1 MAASAHPNA
10 PVINPEIST
19 PQDDVEDLVNGF
31 LSSEKLIALTGAQ
44 DLNNVHFL
52 EMKVDIRRTSL
63 GSLGKLLPE
72 LQHIKLNNSY
82 IPSIR
87 DIGSGFTNLTVLWM
101 ARCDLSDLDGIASM
115 FSLEEVY
122 LAHNEISDLSSL
134 GMLEALQ
141 VLDLEG
147 NAVEDLEQIEYLGLC
162 SMLRQLTISNNPLR
176 LDSEDDGGEDEQPP
190 KLRRK
195 QARYGAEIRHSI
207 CTSLPQIAILD
218 DVPVT
223 ARDRLPLSETL
234 RVEPGRP
241 SSSSCTPRRPR
252 TAGGGGG
259 RLSTPSRYAP
269 SNEDASSD
277 LTHGSGQIMAG
288 NPILFL
294 RTRRAS
300 NRSRANT
307 PPSESLVHTDK
318 DAPPTPVIM
327 KPSLP
332 HPQTATPPPHTSS
345 FASNPPALLSS
356 SVSTAPS
363 TSPAP
368 MLIPTSFAPR
378 PPSATRPAT
387 ADPHSSPSYPS
398 HPQLPA
404 SIHRGLPD
412 GMRRIRLLLARP
424 LPQPPTAPQLMTSFC
439 IALRRFRPLRRRRLL
454 RRMLFL
460 RNLQL
465 FRGRTSPSMREC
477 RQISCGHADAM
488 RQNSNSNHALKLQ
501 SNEVFDFVVEQSPSP
516 SSCSLP
522 TWLSHRS
529 LSDTAT

>member
-1 MAASAHPNA
+1 MPASAHSNA

-19 PQDDVEDLVNGF
+19 PQDDVEDLINGF

-87 DIGSGFTNLTVLWM
+87 DIGSGFMNLTVLWM

-195 QARYGAEIRHSI
+195 QARYGAEIRHRI

-234 RVEPGRP
+234 RVEPEKCAPSTPLPPSAGRP

-259 RLSTPSRYAP
+259 RFSTPSRYAP
-269 SNEDASSD
+269 SNEDASSG

-345 FASNPPALLSS
+345 FASNPPALLNS

-368 MLIPTSFAPR
+368 MLIQTSFAPR

-404 SIHRGLPD
+404 SVRSRRLRSISSTDPQRAPGRYAAHPPPPRSSPAPTANCAPAHDEFLHRSASLPSSAAPASPAAD
-412 GMRRIRLLLARP
+412 ASP
-424 LPQPPTAPQLMTSFC
+424 TQPPAVPGKDVAFYARVSTDLMWT
-439 IALRRFRPLRRRRLL
+439 RRRYAPKQ
-454 RRMLFL
+454 
-460 RNLQL
+460 QL
-465 FRGRTSPSMREC
+465 ESRAETT
-477 RQISCGHADAM
+477 I
-488 RQNSNSNHALKLQ
+488 K
-501 SNEVFDFVVEQSPSP
+501 
-516 SSCSLP
+516 
-522 TWLSHRS
+522 
-529 LSDTAT
+529 